1 MAMSYKNVY
10 VAQVCMGAN
19 MQQLINAFT
28 EAESYNGPSLIL
40 AYAPCIEHGYDMGKS
55 IEEEKRAVASGYWQ
69 LYRFNPDMPQ
79 PFTLDSKQPTL
90 SFQEFLAGENRFQSL
105 QKSNPELAEQLFQ
118 QAEKDSNERFVFY
131 QKLSTLFE

>member
-1 MAMSYKNVY
+1 
-10 VAQVCMGAN
+10 
-19 MQQLINAFT
+19 
-28 EAESYNGPSLIL
+28 
-40 AYAPCIEHGYDMGKS
+40 MGKS